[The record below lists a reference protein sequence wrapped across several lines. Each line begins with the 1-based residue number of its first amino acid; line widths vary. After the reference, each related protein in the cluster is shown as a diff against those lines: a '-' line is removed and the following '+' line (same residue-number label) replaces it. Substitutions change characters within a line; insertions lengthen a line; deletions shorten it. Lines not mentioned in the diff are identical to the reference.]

1 MTNYKHCCII
11 NTAGYYQTFVLVLLV
26 PQEDGTVENNV
37 QGYGPLPGEQLIDAL
52 PPTGFVKAHWTGTA
66 WEEGATTDEL
76 AAWEAEHPGLTLAEI
91 KAERSVA
98 IKAACAEAI
107 TGGFDADV
115 LGRGSLHYTLT
126 EIQQRDLQ
134 TQYAAVQA
142 GATEAL
148 WHDSSRVTHE
158 TYTAAQFVELFNTG
172 YAYIISCKIRSDWL
186 EQLAHDL
193 AAADKL
199 PEAAAVDW
207 GTVLP
212 EEYQAQCDAQI
223 AAMLGGGNNGETT

>member
-1 MTNYKHCCII
+1 MYYVSNNQKTQYGVQLTYDSGLVSLPDEFLPEFFKPGKKA
-11 NTAGYYQTFVLVLLV
+11 AGFVIL
-26 PQEDGTVENNV
+26 EHDGTTVTSCTWNEDAYQKYLAN
-37 QGYGPLPGEQLIDAL
+37 LPAPNPEKIR
-52 PPTGFVKAHWTGTA
+52 
-66 WEEGATTDEL
+66 E
-76 AAWEAEHPGLTLAEI
+76 
-91 KAERSVA
+91 ERSTA

-115 LGRGSLHYTLT
+115 LGRGPLHYTLT

-158 TYTAAQFVELFNTG
+158 VYTAAQFTALFQMG

-193 AAADKL
+193 VDADKL
-199 PEAAAVDW
+199 TEAAAVDW
-207 GTVLP
+207 ATELP
-212 EEYQAQCDAQI
+212 EDYRMQCDAQI
-223 AAMLGGGNNGETT
+223 AAMLGGGNA